1 MHRSRTVASA
11 PAPGIGQIPFT
22 RKEDTRGRAIHEPMA
37 LRRLMPATAS
47 MLIHLGIVGA
57 VLVVPGWAPMRLPA
71 LMAELVE
78 PDAPA
83 PPSLAWPLTPPRP
96 IATPMPLEP
105 PAPPRPEPEPA
116 RPTAPEPPPATTR
129 PEPEPPRAAATESA
143 RMPTP
148 SPEAGSPVAV
158 TGPSI
163 SAAPGS
169 WRRDVRRAGAGFSE
183 FRRCSAVLR
192 GADTGRHRPA
202 ARRRHPTRDSAWWL
216 PVPPR
221 VSVKRAASRNPG
233 HGDPSRAGCRER
245 ARRRGHR
252 QAVRRTSRSRPGCH
266 RRGPSLA
273 VRAGAPRRGAGGDVG
288 AAPLRVQVPMR
299 RS

>member
-1 MHRSRTVASA
+1 
-11 PAPGIGQIPFT
+11 
-22 RKEDTRGRAIHEPMA
+22 
-37 LRRLMPATAS
+37 MPATAS

-163 SAAPGS
+163 SAAP
-169 WRRDVRRAGAGFSE
+169 DPGAATFAAPAPAPPSSGGASP
-183 FRRCSAVLR
+183 SA
-192 GADTGRHRPA
+192 A
-202 ARRRHPTRDSAWWL
+202 ARTPAVTALPSDGVTQRAIPRGGYQYLPAYPSSARRLGIQGTAILHVLVAESGRVAEVIVKQSAGHPDL
-216 PVPPR
+216 D
-221 VSVKRAASRNPG
+221 RAAT
-233 HGDPSRAGCRER
+233 D
-245 ARRRGHR
+245 
-252 QAVRRTSRSRPGCH
+252 AVRRWRFEP
-266 RRGPSLA
+266 A
-273 VRAGAPRRGAGGDVG
+273 RRGAEPVEMW
-288 AAPLRVQVPMR
+288 VQLPFEFR
-299 RS
+299 FR

>member
-1 MHRSRTVASA
+1 
-11 PAPGIGQIPFT
+11 
-22 RKEDTRGRAIHEPMA
+22 
-37 LRRLMPATAS
+37 MPATAS

-83 PPSLAWPLTPPRP
+83 PPPLAWPLTPPRP

-163 SAAPGS
+163 SAAPDPGAATFAAPAPAPPSSGGAPPSAAAQTPAVTALPSDGVTQRAIPRGGYQYLPAYPSSARRLGIQGTAILHVLVAERGASPRSSSSSPPDIPISTGLPPTRSVAGGS
-169 WRRDVRRAGAGFSE
+169 SRRA
-183 FRRCSAVLR
+183 
-192 GADTGRHRPA
+192 A
-202 ARRRHPTRDSAWWL
+202 ARNQWRCGCS
-216 PVPPR
+216 
-221 VSVKRAASRNPG
+221 S
-233 HGDPSRAGCRER
+233 PSSSGSDEEI
-245 ARRRGHR
+245 
-252 QAVRRTSRSRPGCH
+252 VMT
-266 RRGPSLA
+266 
-273 VRAGAPRRGAGGDVG
+273 
-288 AAPLRVQVPMR
+288 
-299 RS
+299 